1 MFICITSTL
10 QIPQKFAYHL
20 LPIETIYLVIP
31 VECIDRSCSSTSTK
45 VSHVTTISDEDV
57 CKTYKGKK
65 PLSIKNV
72 RYFKCIL
79 SICTNLRL
87 LCINTDVQ
95 PGNIE
100 TMIDVPLGNI
110 ETMIG
115 NAALICSIIQKT
127 IHIKYKWH
135 NDSLCINMT
144 IKYLNDL

>member
-1 MFICITSTL
+1 MSRLEI
-10 QIPQKFAYHL
+10 
-20 LPIETIYLVIP
+20 IETM
-31 VECIDRSCSSTSTK
+31 IDVQPGNMETM
-45 VSHVTTISDEDV
+45 IDV
-57 CKTYKGKK
+57 PLGNIKTM
-65 PLSIKNV
+65 I
-72 RYFKCIL
+72 
-79 SICTNLRL
+79 
-87 LCINTDVQ
+87 DVQ

-100 TMIDVPLGNI
+100 TMIDVQPGNI

>member
-10 QIPQKFAYHL
+10 QIPKKFAYHL

-135 NDSLCINMT
+135 NDSLCINTT
-144 IKYLNDL
+144 IKYLK

>member
-1 MFICITSTL
+1 MSRLEI
-10 QIPQKFAYHL
+10 
-20 LPIETIYLVIP
+20 IETMI
-31 VECIDRSCSSTSTK
+31 
-45 VSHVTTISDEDV
+45 
-57 CKTYKGKK
+57 
-65 PLSIKNV
+65 
-72 RYFKCIL
+72 
-79 SICTNLRL
+79 
-87 LCINTDVQ
+87 DVQ

-100 TMIDVPLGNI
+100 TMIDVPLGNIETMIDVQPGNMETMIDVPLGNIKTMIDVQPGNI

>member
-1 MFICITSTL
+1 MFIFITSTL
-10 QIPQKFAYHL
+10 QIPKKFVYHL

-45 VSHVTTISDEDV
+45 VSHETTISDEDV
-57 CKTYKGKK
+57 YKTYKGKK

-100 TMIDVPLGNI
+100 TMIDVPLGN
-110 ETMIG
+110 
-115 NAALICSIIQKT
+115 NRD
-127 IHIKYKWH
+127 
-135 NDSLCINMT
+135 ND
-144 IKYLNDL
+144 